1 MDDKD
6 NVKYNEEQFVLNK
19 SNEEINDKKLQENE
33 LKEDEYG
40 FNDNL
45 NEENDNKEE
54 ENKKLD
60 EKNIHDSQLF
70 EDNYLDISTKKEN
83 DNINENNLNKEKEK
97 ENLSEKKE
105 EVKNEISR
113 NNENNINHQ
122 EEIEDNK
129 PIEKNQINEEDKNI
143 KEKEEKKEDSKNEN
157 VDILNKKEDQELMN
171 KDNELN
177 KNNKEKDIKQEEE
190 KNENENIQKK
200 EEKGIRGKE
209 NKEEL
214 DDKNSNNDSEH
225 IIDSIIRN
233 ELNAIH
239 KENVNK
245 SKKNIS
251 KGKVEKKYTTLKDL
265 ENSPFKKMKIDSPR
279 SLQLI
284 HMNKYTQEELYYNP
298 EKQLNNFYEK
308 LRLDKIKKL
317 SELRDKLIQE
327 EKFENNMSNDEI
339 IKNLILST
347 QEKILDDNLERIKT
361 RNEIELAN
369 IVKYELDK
377 NLSRLELK
385 KSADNFKKEILKL
398 KQYEIILNKRNK
410 ASNTNKRYKTLENK
424 TPIITNLKSQNDN
437 IKSFYIG
444 KRQNEY
450 CFYNQKLNQKLEKIE
465 LIKLKRNELF
475 KLKKNMETERAK
487 INLKK
492 SEDKLNLKLENLKK
506 KMEFKNFMTIVIK
519 NVIKIDQIEK
529 GEINNQKSLMKKEY
543 INNLKNMEQK
553 EREKKLEIL
562 NKKGEKRGDIK
573 NSMGRIYSSR
583 IDKYHNL
590 EKERKINIS
599 KIQQTLKNGEGEN
612 EKNLDKLMEDFPDN
626 YRISD
631 VIKDYQL
638 KKNEIENNQ
647 NIKLYSSIG
656 NLYNGTL
663 SPYRTLTSNNNLMN
677 KSYDKKRIFI
687 YSTKNKKKEKINTKK
702 NESIKKEER
711 RINNMNNE
719 SRKIKNEEMK
729 DEKNDIYNENEL
741 KEKIRTFKLQLYK
754 NFLKKVKQ
762 EKNKEIMRKKQLEMI
777 NDSTLR
783 NNLEIQFSDERALI
797 DMRLRKENE
806 NLRKIA
812 KDYEN
817 KLKNN
822 FLKKQ
827 DRILNLV
834 KEINEKKEIKE

>member
-1 MDDKD
+1 MDDND
-6 NVKYNEEQFVLNK
+6 NVKYNEDQYALNK

-60 EKNIHDSQLF
+60 EKNINDSQLF

-83 DNINENNLNKEKEK
+83 DKINENNLNKEKEK

-105 EVKNEISR
+105 EVKNEISG

-200 EEKGIRGKE
+200 EEKGIGGKE

-284 HMNKYTQEELYYNP
+284 HMNKYTPEELCYNP
-298 EKQLNNFYEK
+298 ERQLNNFYEK

-385 KSADNFKKEILKL
+385 KSADNFKKEKLKL
-398 KQYEIILNKRNK
+398 KPYEIILNKRNK
-410 ASNTNKRYKTLENK
+410 ASNKNKRYKTLENN

-444 KRQNEY
+444 KRQNEF

-492 SEDKLNLKLENLKK
+492 NEDKLNLKLENLKK
-506 KMEFKNFMTIVIK
+506 KMEWKNFMTIVIK
-519 NVIKIDQIEK
+519 NVIKKDQIERR
-529 GEINNQKSLMKKEY
+529 EINNQKSLMKKEY

-631 VIKDYQL
+631 VIKDYQM

-729 DEKNDIYNENEL
+729 DEINDIYNENEL

>member
-6 NVKYNEEQFVLNK
+6 KVKYNEEQFVLNK

-40 FNDNL
+40 FNDDL
-45 NEENDNKEE
+45 NEENDNKED
-54 ENKKLD
+54 ENKKVD
-60 EKNIHDSQLF
+60 EKNINDSQLF

-83 DNINENNLNKEKEK
+83 DNINENNSDKEKEK
-97 ENLSEKKE
+97 ENPSEKKE
-105 EVKNEISR
+105 EAKNKISD

-122 EEIEDNK
+122 EEINNNKPMEDNK
-129 PIEKNQINEEDKNI
+129 INEEDKDMKN
-143 KEKEEKKEDSKNEN
+143 KEEKKEDNKNEN
-157 VDILNKKEDQELMN
+157 EDILNKKEAQNSMN
-171 KDNELN
+171 EENELN
-177 KNNKEKDIKQEEE
+177 KNNKEIDIKKEEE

-200 EEKGIRGKE
+200 EEKGIGGKE

-239 KENVNK
+239 NENVNK
-245 SKKNIS
+245 CKKNIS

-284 HMNKYTQEELYYNP
+284 HMNKYTPEDLYFNP

-317 SELRDKLIQE
+317 SKLRDKLIQE

-385 KSADNFKKEILKL
+385 KSADNFKKEKLKL
-398 KQYEIILNKRNK
+398 KPYEIILNKRNK
-410 ASNTNKRYKTLENK
+410 ASNKNKRYKTLENN

-444 KRQNEY
+444 KRQNEF

-506 KMEFKNFMTIVIK
+506 KMEWKNFMTIVIK
-519 NVIKIDQIEK
+519 NVIKKDQIEK
-529 GEINNQKSLMKKEY
+529 REINNQKSLMKKEY

-631 VIKDYQL
+631 VIKDYQM

-729 DEKNDIYNENEL
+729 DEINDIYNENEL

>member
-40 FNDNL
+40 FNDDL
-45 NEENDNKEE
+45 NEENDNKED
-54 ENKKLD
+54 ENKKVD
-60 EKNIHDSQLF
+60 EKNINDSQLF

-83 DNINENNLNKEKEK
+83 DNINENNFDKEKEK
-97 ENLSEKKE
+97 ENPSEKKE
-105 EVKNEISR
+105 EAKNEISD
-113 NNENNINHQ
+113 NNENNDIRQ
-122 EEIEDNK
+122 EEINNNKPMEDNK
-129 PIEKNQINEEDKNI
+129 INEEDKDMKN
-143 KEKEEKKEDSKNEN
+143 KEEKKEDNKNEN
-157 VDILNKKEDQELMN
+157 EDILNKKEAQNSKNEE
-171 KDNELN
+171 NELN
-177 KNNKEKDIKQEEE
+177 KNNKETDIKKEE

-200 EEKGIRGKE
+200 EEKGIGGKE

-214 DDKNSNNDSEH
+214 DDKNSIKDSEH

-239 KENVNK
+239 NEKVNK

-385 KSADNFKKEILKL
+385 KSADNFKKEKLKL
-398 KQYEIILNKRNK
+398 KPYEIFLNKRNK
-410 ASNTNKRYKTLENK
+410 ASNKNKRYKTLENN

-444 KRQNEY
+444 KRQNEF

-506 KMEFKNFMTIVIK
+506 KMEWKNFMTIVIK
-519 NVIKIDQIEK
+519 NVIKKDQIEK
-529 GEINNQKSLMKKEY
+529 REINNQKSLMKKEY

-656 NLYNGTL
+656 NLYNKTL

>member
-1 MDDKD
+1 MDDND
-6 NVKYNEEQFVLNK
+6 NVKYNEDQYALNK

-60 EKNIHDSQLF
+60 EKNINDSQLF

-105 EVKNEISR
+105 EVKNEISG

-157 VDILNKKEDQELMN
+157 VDILNKKEAQNSMN
-171 KDNELN
+171 EENELN
-177 KNNKEKDIKQEEE
+177 KNNKETDIKKEEK
-190 KNENENIQKK
+190 KNENKNIQKK
-200 EEKGIRGKE
+200 EEKGIGGKE

-214 DDKNSNNDSEH
+214 DDKNSIKDSEH

-284 HMNKYTQEELYYNP
+284 HMNKYTPEELCYNP
-298 EKQLNNFYEK
+298 ERQLNNFYEK

-385 KSADNFKKEILKL
+385 KSADNFKKEKLKL
-398 KQYEIILNKRNK
+398 KPYEIILNKRNK
-410 ASNTNKRYKTLENK
+410 ASNKNKRYKTLENN

-506 KMEFKNFMTIVIK
+506 KMEWKNFMTIVIK
-519 NVIKIDQIEK
+519 NVIKKDQIEK
-529 GEINNQKSLMKKEY
+529 REINNQKSLMKKEY

-656 NLYNGTL
+656 NLYNKTL

>member
-1 MDDKD
+1 MDDND
-6 NVKYNEEQFVLNK
+6 NVKYNEDQYALNK

-60 EKNIHDSQLF
+60 EKNINDSQLF

-105 EVKNEISR
+105 EVKNEISG

-200 EEKGIRGKE
+200 EEKGIGGKE

-284 HMNKYTQEELYYNP
+284 HMNKYTPEELCYNP
-298 EKQLNNFYEK
+298 ERQLNNFYEK

-444 KRQNEY
+444 KRQNEF

-506 KMEFKNFMTIVIK
+506 KMEWKNVMTIVIK
-519 NVIKIDQIEK
+519 NVIKKDQIEK
-529 GEINNQKSLMKKEY
+529 REINNQKSLMKKEY

-553 EREKKLEIL
+553 EREKKLEFL

-631 VIKDYQL
+631 VIKDYQM

-729 DEKNDIYNENEL
+729 DEIKDIYNENEL

>member
-1 MDDKD
+1 MDDND
-6 NVKYNEEQFVLNK
+6 NDKYNEDQYALNK

-60 EKNIHDSQLF
+60 EKNINDSQLF

-83 DNINENNLNKEKEK
+83 DNINENNSDKEKEK
-97 ENLSEKKE
+97 ENPSEKKE
-105 EVKNEISR
+105 EAKNKISD

-122 EEIEDNK
+122 EEINNNKPMEDNK
-129 PIEKNQINEEDKNI
+129 INEEDKDMKN
-143 KEKEEKKEDSKNEN
+143 KEEKKED
-157 VDILNKKEDQELMN
+157 ILNKKEAQNSKNEE
-171 KDNELN
+171 NELN
-177 KNNKEKDIKQEEE
+177 KNNKETDIKKEE

-200 EEKGIRGKE
+200 EEKGIGGKE

-239 KENVNK
+239 NENVNK
-245 SKKNIS
+245 CKKNIS

-284 HMNKYTQEELYYNP
+284 HMNKYIPEELYFNP

-317 SELRDKLIQE
+317 SKLRDKLIQE

-385 KSADNFKKEILKL
+385 KSADNFKKEKLKL
-398 KQYEIILNKRNK
+398 KPYEIILNKRNK
-410 ASNTNKRYKTLENK
+410 ASNKNKRYKTLENN

-444 KRQNEY
+444 KRQNEF

-506 KMEFKNFMTIVIK
+506 KMEWKKFMTIVIK
-519 NVIKIDQIEK
+519 KVIKKDQIEK
-529 GEINNQKSLMKKEY
+529 REINNQKSLMKKEY

-590 EKERKINIS
+590 EKEREINIS

-631 VIKDYQL
+631 VIKDYQM

-729 DEKNDIYNENEL
+729 DEINDIYNENEL

-822 FLKKQ
+822 YLKKQ